1 VNHLITVK
9 GALMRLIANSASIVK
24 HNRHGQQHAKG
35 AVMIQSKMPM
45 SVSIK
50 ETSMKG
56 NPSRNPRG
64 LQSSLHILLPLVVVV
79 VAQVD

>member
-1 VNHLITVK
+1 MKIGVLRERERME
-9 GALMRLIANSASIVK
+9 AY
-24 HNRHGQQHAKG
+24 
-35 AVMIQSKMPM
+35 VMIQSKMPM

-79 VAQVD
+79 AQVD

>member
-1 VNHLITVK
+1 ME
-9 GALMRLIANSASIVK
+9 AY
-24 HNRHGQQHAKG
+24 
-35 AVMIQSKMPM
+35 VMIQSKMPM

-64 LQSSLHILLPLVVVV
+64 LQPSSHILLPLVVVV
-79 VAQVD
+79 AAQVD

>member
-1 VNHLITVK
+1 VK
-9 GALMRLIANSASIVK
+9 IGVLRERGGGTEAY
-24 HNRHGQQHAKG
+24 
-35 AVMIQSKMPM
+35 VMIQSKMPT

-64 LQSSLHILLPLVVVV
+64 LQSPSHILLPLVVVV
-79 VAQVD
+79 VVVAQVD

>member
-1 VNHLITVK
+1 MNHLITVK

-64 LQSSLHILLPLVVVV
+64 LQPSSHILLPLVVVV
-79 VAQVD
+79 AAQVD

>member
-1 VNHLITVK
+1 MIHPKSQILCEDRNVERERERME
-9 GALMRLIANSASIVK
+9 AY
-24 HNRHGQQHAKG
+24 
-35 AVMIQSKMPM
+35 VMIQSKMPM

-64 LQSSLHILLPLVVVV
+64 LQPSSHILLPLVVVV
-79 VAQVD
+79 AAQVD

>member
-1 VNHLITVK
+1 VIHPKSQILCEDRSVERERE
-9 GALMRLIANSASIVK
+9 GGMEAY
-24 HNRHGQQHAKG
+24 
-35 AVMIQSKMPM
+35 VMIQSKMPM

-64 LQSSLHILLPLVVVV
+64 LQSSSHILLPLVVV
-79 VAQVD
+79 AQVD

>member
-1 VNHLITVK
+1 ME
-9 GALMRLIANSASIVK
+9 AY
-24 HNRHGQQHAKG
+24 
-35 AVMIQSKMPM
+35 VMIQSKMPT
-45 SVSIK
+45 SDSIK

-56 NPSRNPRG
+56 NPSKNPRG

>member
-1 VNHLITVK
+1 ME
-9 GALMRLIANSASIVK
+9 AY
-24 HNRHGQQHAKG
+24 
-35 AVMIQSKMPM
+35 VMIQSKMPT

-64 LQSSLHILLPLVVVV
+64 LQSSSHILLPLVVVV
-79 VAQVD
+79 AQVD